1 MTSRIPEEGAPQT
14 FALIGAA
21 MEVHSQLGHGFLEG
35 VYREAIQRELTARSI
50 PFQSEVHLPVLFRG
64 TRLRTCFR
72 ADLICFEEVL
82 VELKAL
88 GRLTGAED
96 AQVLNYLKASGLK
109 RALLLNFGAP
119 RLEYRRLIWSAG
131 STRQSARA
139 DEGGLAPGTRN

>member
-1 MTSRIPEEGAPQT
+1 MPRERDPQT

-21 MEVHSQLGHGFLEG
+21 MEVHGQLGQGFLEA
-35 VYREAIQRELTARSI
+35 VYREALERELAARSI
-50 PFQSEVHLPVLFRG
+50 QFRAEVHLPVLFKG
-64 TRLRTCFR
+64 TRLRISFR

-96 AQVLNYLKASGLK
+96 AQVLNYLKASGLQ

-119 RLEYRRLIWSAG
+119 RLEYRRLVWSAG
-131 STRQSARA
+131 STRQS
-139 DEGGLAPGTRN
+139 G